1 MTTVPVS
8 APAPAASV
16 TEGITGQYA
25 MYILAVILLIV
36 IGFFL
41 YKRYFSAPPSTYMT
55 SAPAPSRAK
64 EEPEVEEG
72 DDDEKED

>member
-1 MTTVPVS
+1 MATAPAP

-25 MYILAVILLIV
+25 MYVLAVILLLV
-36 IGFFL
+36 VGYFL

-55 SAPAPSRAK
+55 SAPAPSHAK
-64 EEPEVEEG
+64 EEPEVEE
-72 DDDEKED
+72 DDEKDD